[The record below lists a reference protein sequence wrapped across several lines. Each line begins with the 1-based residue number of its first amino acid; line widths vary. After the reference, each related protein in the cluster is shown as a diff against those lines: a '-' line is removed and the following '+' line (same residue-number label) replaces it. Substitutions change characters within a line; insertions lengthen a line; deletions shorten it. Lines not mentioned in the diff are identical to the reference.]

1 MKILSAI
8 CAVFLVCVA
17 PTMYS
22 QTKKPVMY
30 GGYAGLNF
38 NFHSPNFK
46 VPGLNGQF
54 VSPLFPDDTTVF
66 NQNSTSLSLA
76 LGGIIAYPINDQFT
90 VSGRLGVNFMGA
102 KLTTGGRIIKASSPP
117 FVQYTLTEHTFD
129 ASLTNLEF
137 SPVLHINNLFKDVPI
152 YLAGGLEIG
161 IPLSATY
168 TQSEVVTD
176 TGVTFPNPTGTTSR
190 TYATGADIV
199 DKAVRLGII
208 LGAGYEYHVN
218 STTILAPEITL
229 RLPLTGVSSNTAYTT
244 WSVPQLRIGLN
255 VLFGGKT
262 EVPPVTSTL
271 KTGLESGYYTQDGTY
286 TPLSSIKVED
296 AQYAELYPFIPYIFY
311 ANNAGTPD
319 SMAQD
324 FAGSSERGN
333 FTLAALSQDA
343 IEVNRHTLDIVGYRM
358 KQNPASAL
366 TIVGSNDGK
375 AETKNKKLS
384 EERAN
389 FAKDYLVKSF
399 GIAPDRITVQ
409 ARDLP
414 EKASATS
421 VADGDAENRRVELK
435 STNRELFEPIM
446 MKSDE
451 QRIATP
457 DLIEF
462 KPKAESNSPVTSW
475 SLSLS
480 QAGRML
486 REFVGIGDP
495 PPQRWLIRPNELSN
509 AQVPVDYKFTAAD
522 SLGGRQET
530 NGSIPV
536 EYISSTR
543 KRTEQLADRTISKFS
558 LVLFDFNK
566 SEITPDNQK
575 IIETAVLPS
584 IQYNS
589 TVKIYGYT
597 DRIGDDTYNKKLSK
611 DRAESVRK
619 ALESIVKEA
628 KYETYGNGESVP
640 IFDNSQ
646 PIGRHLSR
654 TVQIYVETP
663 RK

>member
-1 MKILSAI
+1 
-8 CAVFLVCVA
+8 
-17 PTMYS
+17 
-22 QTKKPVMY
+22 MY

-54 VSPLFPDDTTVF
+54 NSPIFPDDTTLF

-76 LGGIIAYPINDQFT
+76 FGGMIAFPINDQFT

-102 KLTTGGRIIKASSPP
+102 KLTTGGRFIKALSPP

-137 SPVLHINNLFKDVPI
+137 SPVLHINNLFSNIPI

-168 TQSEVVTD
+168 TQSEIVTD
-176 TGVTFPNPTGTTSR
+176 TGATFPNPAGTRSR
-190 TYATGADIV
+190 TYTTDADIV

-208 LGAGYEYHVN
+208 LGAGYEYRLN
-218 STTILAPEITL
+218 SSTILAPEITL
-229 RLPLTGVSSNTAYTT
+229 RLPLTNVSSNSNYTT
-244 WSVPQLRIGLN
+244 WSVPQLRIGIN
-255 VLFGGKT
+255 ILFSGKS
-262 EVPPVTSTL
+262 EPLPVTSTL
-271 KTGLESGYYTQDGTY
+271 KTGLESGYYTSEGTY

-311 ANNAGTPD
+311 ANNSATPD
-319 SMAQD
+319 SVSQD
-324 FAGSSERGN
+324 YTGRSERGN
-333 FTLAALSQDA
+333 FTLATLSQDA
-343 IEVNRHTLDIVGYRM
+343 IEVNRHTLDVVGYRM
-358 KQNPASAL
+358 SQNPTSAL

-375 AETKNKKLS
+375 GETKNKKLS

-399 GIAPDRITVQ
+399 GIAADRITVE

-421 VADGDAENRRVELK
+421 VSDGDAENRRVELK

-462 KPKAESNSPVTSW
+462 KPKAESNSSIISW

-480 QAGRML
+480 QAGRIL
-486 REFVGIGDP
+486 RDFVGIGDP

-509 AQVPVDYKFTAAD
+509 SQVPVDYKFTAAD
-522 SLGGRQET
+522 SLGGKQET

-566 SEITPDNQK
+566 SEITPDNDK
-575 IIETAVLPS
+575 IIETAVIPS

-597 DRIGDDTYNKKLSK
+597 DRIGDDAYNKKLSK
-611 DRAESVRK
+611 ERAESVRK
-619 ALESIVKEA
+619 ALESKIKEA
-628 KYETYGNGESVP
+628 KYETYGNGEGVP
-640 IFDNSQ
+640 IFDNNL